1 MPDRTGPRGPTL
13 DLKSLEVFLAIMESG
28 SITRAAQSLGMTQSA
43 ASQILSRLEAGLGS
57 NLFDRV
63 SRPLRP
69 TRAGEILQQ
78 RARIL
83 MGEAERTVALV
94 READSSVIP
103 IIRAGLVD
111 SFATTVGPHLVK
123 GLRGHADQLRIW
135 SGIAPNLSQDL
146 LNRSLDLVIGS
157 DPMEDLVGLERHRLF
172 VEPLVLVMPKNQA
185 KSWSQLLLSDLAA
198 SVPMVRY
205 SIRSGLGSQI
215 DRHLRRMKIEVPPA
229 LEFDATEAVFA
240 MVGAGIGW
248 AITTPLCLLQ
258 GRSFI
263 PELSIRPLPGPAVA
277 RSLYLVL
284 RGGELTVL
292 AERIADISCK
302 TLKSLTKKELMPLA
316 PWLSKHIR
324 VGEGK
329 TE

>member
-1 MPDRTGPRGPTL
+1 
-13 DLKSLEVFLAIMESG
+13 
-28 SITRAAQSLGMTQSA
+28 
-43 ASQILSRLEAGLGS
+43 SR
-57 NLFDRV
+57 
-63 SRPLRP
+63 
-69 TRAGEILQQ
+69 
-78 RARIL
+78 
-83 MGEAERTVALV
+83 
-94 READSSVIP
+94 
-103 IIRAGLVD
+103 
-111 SFATTVGPHLVK
+111 
-123 GLRGHADQLRIW
+123 
-135 SGIAPNLSQDL
+135 DL

-172 VEPLVLVMPKNQA
+172 VEPLVLVMPKGQA
-185 KSWSQLLLSDLAA
+185 KSWNHLSLADLAA

-258 GRSFI
+258 GRSII
-263 PELSIRPLPGPAVA
+263 PELSILPLPGPAVA

-302 TLKSLTKKELMPLA
+302 TLKNLTKKELMPLA

-329 TE
+329 AE